1 MNLSSFTKTGS
12 VSKDKVTLDKSIF
25 DMSPENH
32 QLIKDNYVAY
42 LANGRANLAVSK
54 TRGLVSGGGRKPWRQ
69 KGTGRARVGSSR
81 SPIWR
86 SGGITFGPTG
96 LENYTHKTNKSAK
109 RLAIRQVLS
118 LAVSEKKLILMED
131 LTLGGKTKDATTL
144 MKKIGV
150 DGKILL
156 VVAEKT
162 AMNIRST
169 NNFEKLK
176 LISAKYLNVYD
187 CMNADFIVVTKPAL
201 EIINTWLGA
210 EK

>member
-32 QLIKDNYVAY
+32 QLLKDNYVAY

-118 LAVSEKKLILMED
+118 LAVSEKKLVLMED
-131 LTLGGKTKDATTL
+131 LTLGGKTKDAISL

-201 EIINTWLGA
+201 AIINTWLGE

>member
-1 MNLSSFTKTGS
+1 MNLSSFTKTGV
-12 VSKDKVTLDKSIF
+12 VSKDKVTLDKFIF
-25 DMSPENH
+25 DITPENH

-42 LANGRANLAVSK
+42 LANGRANLAIAK
-54 TRGLVSGGGRKPWRQ
+54 TRGLVRGGGKKPWKQ

-81 SPIWR
+81 SPLWR

-109 RLAIRQVLS
+109 RLALRQVLS
-118 LAVSEKKLILMED
+118 LAVGEKKLLVIDD
-131 LTLGGKTKDATTL
+131 LTFGGKTKDAISL
-144 MKKIGV
+144 MKKIGAE
-150 DGKILL
+150 GKILV

-169 NNFEKLK
+169 NNVENLK

-187 CMNADFIVVTKPAL
+187 CMNADFIVVTKPSL
-201 EIINTWLGA
+201 EIINTWLGE